1 MTTSNAKDYAAKT
14 SQRFR
19 DAWEDGDWNIGL
31 MFALLVFSA
40 LLALLVKLIF
50 TNVEPFVALVGGEMP
65 TASGI
70 PIVGWVWD
78 LMNLFYTAM
87 GAFIAW
93 GFINVCEVIWIF
105 IALDRKAHRTA
116 IRQAQEEQAA
126 YDANGGTDTAYTRRL
141 KRKGLKIP
149 FVFIEWSPVI
159 ALAGL
164 TVDAI
169 VNWNRYP
176 VIASWSKF
184 WGGLL
189 IGRVIGV
196 DWGNLKSIA
205 WNLTSLEILV
215 VLLIICGQWI
225 RAHKD
230 A

>member
-1 MTTSNAKDYAAKT
+1 MTTNAKSYAAKT
-14 SQRFR
+14 SQHFR
-19 DAWEDGDWNIGL
+19 KQWEDGDWSFGL
-31 MFALLVFSA
+31 IVAILIFTVLF
-40 LLALLVKLIF
+40 ALLVKLIF
-50 TNVEPFVALVGGEMP
+50 TNVEPFVALVGGTMP
-65 TASGI
+65 TASNI
-70 PIVGWVWD
+70 PIVGWGWD
-78 LMNLFYTAM
+78 LLNVFYTAM

-93 GFINVCEVIWIF
+93 AFVNVCEVIWIF

-126 YDANGGTDTAYTRRL
+126 HDANGGNDTAYTRRL

-149 FVFIEWSPVI
+149 FFFIEWSPVI
-159 ALAGL
+159 ALAAL
-164 TVDAI
+164 VVDTV
-169 VNWNRYP
+169 VNWQRYP

-189 IGRVIGV
+189 IGRVMGI

-225 RAHKD
+225 NAHRN

>member
-1 MTTSNAKDYAAKT
+1 MGRWRLEH
-14 SQRFR
+14 RF
-19 DAWEDGDWNIGL
+19 N
-31 MFALLVFSA
+31 VC
-40 LLALLVKLIF
+40 LARF
-50 TNVEPFVALVGGEMP
+50 QCPSGLVGKAHLHQCR
-65 TASGI
+65 TI
-70 PIVGWVWD
+70 RCTCGWVD
-78 LMNLFYTAM
+78 AYRIQHPDHRLGIRLDDPVLHRN
-87 GAFIAW
+87 G
-93 GFINVCEVIWIF
+93 C

-149 FVFIEWSPVI
+149 FAFIEWSPVI

-164 TVDAI
+164 TVDTI
-169 VNWNRYP
+169 VNWQRYP
-176 VIASWSKF
+176 VIASWSRF

-189 IGRVIGV
+189 IGRPMGI
-196 DWGNLKSIA
+196 DWGNLKAIA